1 MAYAL
6 RAALRA
12 SEIVGGMGVITHPLD
27 ETVRGFYAGW
37 GSRICRS
44 IGAAR

>member
-37 GSRICRS
+37 AFSGS
-44 IGAAR
+44 AV